1 MYSFLSFYS
10 FLSQTLNNEDKNEI
24 INNDIYNFHY
34 KQFNSN
40 NESTI
45 IQWMETHHFDEALLA
60 STIYTP
66 QKKLNEYD
74 INQQNQ
80 SIHTHQK
87 KKKKIEKGNDL
98 HQQ

>member
-1 MYSFLSFYS
+1 
-10 FLSQTLNNEDKNEI
+10 
-24 INNDIYNFHY
+24 
-34 KQFNSN
+34 
-40 NESTI
+40 
-45 IQWMETHHFDEALLA
+45 METHHFDEALLA

-87 KKKKIEKGNDL
+87 KKIEKGNDL
-98 HQQ
+98 HQQWIAVKLLALLGTWLG

>member
-1 MYSFLSFYS
+1 
-10 FLSQTLNNEDKNEI
+10 
-24 INNDIYNFHY
+24 
-34 KQFNSN
+34 
-40 NESTI
+40 
-45 IQWMETHHFDEALLA
+45 METHHFDEALLA